1 MTLLAGKHV
10 QLRRVE
16 PGDYPAIQEWQNDPE
31 VFYWMDYERAF
42 SLDDIKESET
52 RATGEGHPFVIVAEG
67 RPVGRVGLNNLRPR
81 DGMASLY
88 IFVGDREVRGKGYG
102 IDALMALI
110 AYGFDVLNLRKIE
123 LWTLAHNE
131 RAIRMYKAAGFV
143 EDARIPERS
152 FKEDRWADHLVMS
165 IDRDAY
171 ARSRASYGI

>member
-1 MTLLAGKHV
+1 MTLLTGKHV

-16 PGDYPAIQEWQNDPE
+16 PGDYPAIQAWQNDPE

-42 SLDDIKESET
+42 SLDDIRQSEE
-52 RATGEGHPFVIVAEG
+52 RAVGEGHPFVIVAEG
-67 RPVGRVGLNNLRPR
+67 RAIGRVGLNNFRPR
-81 DGMASLY
+81 DWMASLY

-131 RAIRMYKAAGFV
+131 RAI
-143 EDARIPERS
+143 
-152 FKEDRWADHLVMS
+152 H
-165 IDRDAY
+165 
-171 ARSRASYGI
+171 

>member
-1 MTLLAGKHV
+1 MTLLTGKHV

-16 PGDYPAIQEWQNDPE
+16 PDDYPSIQAWQNDPE

-42 SLDDIKESET
+42 SLDDIRRSEE
-52 RATGEGHPFVIVAEG
+52 RACDEGHPFAIVAEG
-67 RPVGRVGLNNLRPR
+67 RAVGRIGLNNFRSR

-88 IFVGDREVRGKGYG
+88 IFVGDRDVRGKGYG
-102 IDALMALI
+102 IDALMTLI

-131 RAIRMYKAAGFV
+131 RAIHMYKSAGFV

-152 FKEDRWADHLVMS
+152 YKEDRWADHLVMS
-165 IDRDAY
+165 IDRDGFG
-171 ARSRASYGI
+171 RSRASYGV